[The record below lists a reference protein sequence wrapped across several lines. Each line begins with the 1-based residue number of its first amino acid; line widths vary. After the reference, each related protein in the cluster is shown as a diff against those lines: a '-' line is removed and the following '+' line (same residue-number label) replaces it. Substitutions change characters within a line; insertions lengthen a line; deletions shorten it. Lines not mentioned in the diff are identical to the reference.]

1 MVANHRRRGPMPSDF
16 CVRDADAK
24 ESHFPGLSDNH
35 ISLLRGTFPG
45 YLRVHILKDTL
56 IGSAVSA
63 IDKHTQR
70 TDRATGITCSFCS
83 VMSCNHLVRFL
94 LQYMFYYFAFFCVFF
109 SLFCVRVRVYV
120 CLCFCR
126 PYLSSCRCF
135 VAVLSSWLWIFT
147 ACDCCECMVLGKMK
161 WNEISRIVLLIADDV
176 LSSRYGL
183 MRQARCSFHWVSA
196 VADSW
201 HSPVT
206 IASTTTSTG
215 C

>member
-1 MVANHRRRGPMPSDF
+1 V
-16 CVRDADAK
+16 V
-24 ESHFPGLSDNH
+24 LS
-35 ISLLRGTFPG
+35 LP
-45 YLRVHILKDTL
+45 VHILKDIL

-63 IDKHTQR
+63 IDKHTRRGQ
-70 TDRATGITCSFCS
+70 TALHVSHAVSAVWCPVTTLCD
-83 VMSCNHLVRFL
+83 
-94 LQYMFYYFAFFCVFF
+94 FYYSICFTTLRVFCVFF

-176 LSSRYGL
+176 MSSRYGL